1 AAVEP
6 ETAPAAAAEPAAPE
20 LPADQTGGGEA
31 PAAAPVTASEVPPA
45 EAVVEEEGAR
55 RVPTAVIVVG
65 IAVLSAVGGAF
76 TVLSRRNRR
85 QPVRREEQPHRKEEQ
100 PPREEEA
107 DRYRP
112 RH

>member
-1 AAVEP
+1 M
-6 ETAPAAAAEPAAPE
+6 
-20 LPADQTGGGEA
+20 
-31 PAAAPVTASEVPPA
+31 TASEVPPA

-85 QPVRREEQPHRKEEQ
+85 QPVRREEQPRRKEEQ

>member
-1 AAVEP
+1 
-6 ETAPAAAAEPAAPE
+6 
-20 LPADQTGGGEA
+20 
-31 PAAAPVTASEVPPA
+31 
-45 EAVVEEEGAR
+45 
-55 RVPTAVIVVG
+55 VIVVG

-76 TVLSRRNRR
+76 TVLSRRNHR
-85 QPVRREEQPHRKEEQ
+85 QPVRREEQPRRKEEQ